1 MLVYILSPC
10 YFDFVGLRNHEAY
23 IYNSI
28 LLIAL
33 IKSSNAILK
42 DLNNGVSS
50 VTTNVAKNIIPTE
63 YNMRRDFT
71 SYLEFINKHI
81 MLGISD
87 SSNRIVPLSAS
98 LIMVTDEK
106 FTHKL

>member
-1 MLVYILSPC
+1 MPY
-10 YFDFVGLRNHEAY
+10 YFDFVGLRNHETY

-42 DLNNGVSS
+42 DLNNGVSF

>member
-1 MLVYILSPC
+1 MLVHILSPC
-10 YFDFVGLRNHEAY
+10 CFDFVGVRDHEAY

-28 LLIAL
+28 LLIES
-33 IKSSNAILK
+33 IKSCNAILK
-42 DLNNGVSS
+42 KINNGVNSG
-50 VTTNVAKNIIPTE
+50 TTNVAKNIIATE
-63 YNMRRDFT
+63 YDVRRDFT

>member
-1 MLVYILSPC
+1 MLVYILSLC
-10 YFDFVGLRNHEAY
+10 YFDFEGFRNHEAY

-28 LLIAL
+28 LLIAS
-33 IKSSNAILK
+33 IKSNNAILE
-42 DLNNGVSS
+42 NSNTGVNSG
-50 VTTNVAKNIIPTE
+50 TTNVAKNIIPTE

>member
-10 YFDFVGLRNHEAY
+10 YLDFVGLRNHDAY
-23 IYNSI
+23 IYNPI
-28 LLIAL
+28 LLIAP
-33 IKSSNAILK
+33 IKNSNAILENV
-42 DLNNGVSS
+42 NNGVNYG
-50 VTTNVAKNIIPTE
+50 TTNVAKNIISTE

-87 SSNRIVPLSAS
+87 SSNRIVTLSAS

>member
-10 YFDFVGLRNHEAY
+10 YFDFVCLRNHEAY

-28 LLIAL
+28 LLIAS
-33 IKSSNAILK
+33 IKSSNAMLRNS
-42 DLNNGVSS
+42 NNGVNSG
-50 VTTNVAKNIIPTE
+50 TTNVAKNIIATE
-63 YNMRRDFT
+63 HNMRRDFT

>member
-1 MLVYILSPC
+1 MWVYILSPC
-10 YFDFVGLRNHEAY
+10 YFGFVGLRNHEAY
-23 IYNSI
+23 IYNLT
-28 LLIAL
+28 LLIAS
-33 IKSSNAILK
+33 IKSSNAILEN
-42 DLNNGVSS
+42 LNNGVNHG
-50 VTTNVAKNIIPTE
+50 TRNMAKNILPTE
-63 YNMRRDFT
+63 YYMRCDFT

-81 MLGISD
+81 MLEISD